1 MALFDV
7 FDIAGSGMRAQSLR
21 LNVTSSNLANAENV
35 ATRAEDAY
43 RARHPVF
50 SSFMTGG
57 PFNTGSAF
65 ATSGAIGGRP
75 ESTGVRVLGIV
86 ESSAP
91 PVRRYEPDHPQAD
104 EEGYIYTTNVNPI
117 EEMVNMLSASRSY
130 QSNVEV
136 LNTTKDLLLGTL
148 RLGQ

>member
-1 MALFDV
+1 MAMFDV
-7 FDIAGSGMRAQSLR
+7 FDLAGSGMRAQSLR
-21 LNVTSSNLANAENV
+21 LNVTASNLANADNV

-50 SSFMTGG
+50 SSYME
-57 PFNTGSAF
+57 NRS
-65 ATSGAIGGRP
+65 P

-86 ESSAP
+86 ESAQE
-91 PVRRYEPDHPQAD
+91 PVRRYEPQHPLAD
-104 EEGYIYTTNVNPI
+104 EAGYVYATNVNPI

-136 LNTTKDLLLGTL
+136 LNTTKELLLGTL

>member
-7 FDIAGSGMRAQSLR
+7 FDIAGTGMRAQSLR

-35 ATRAEDAY
+35 ATRPEDAY
-43 RARHPVF
+43 RARHPIF
-50 SSFMTGG
+50 ASFMTGNDFG
-57 PFNTGSAF
+57 AAGTFVTPGATG
-65 ATSGAIGGRP
+65 GA

-104 EEGYIYTTNVNPI
+104 EDGYIYATNVNPI

>member
-7 FDIAGSGMRAQSLR
+7 FDLAGSGLRAQSMR
-21 LNVTSSNLANAENV
+21 LNVTASNLANADNV
-35 ATRAEDAY
+35 ATRPEEAY

-50 SSFMTGG
+50 SSYLHGAEAG
-57 PFNTGSAF
+57 AF
-65 ATSGAIGGRP
+65 AGAAGFGRHMG

-86 ESSAP
+86 ESSIEP
-91 PVRRYEPDHPQAD
+91 TKRYEPGHPLAD
-104 EEGYIYTTNVNPI
+104 EEGYVYATNVNPI

-136 LNTTKDLLLGTL
+136 LNTTKELLLGTL

>member
-1 MALFDV
+1 MAMFDV
-7 FDIAGSGMRAQSLR
+7 FDLAGSGMRAQSLR
-21 LNVTSSNLANAENV
+21 LNVTASNLANADNV

-43 RARHPVF
+43 RARHPLF
-50 SSFMTGG
+50 SSYME
-57 PFNTGSAF
+57 N
-65 ATSGAIGGRP
+65 GAP

-86 ESSAP
+86 ESAIE
-91 PVRRYEPDHPQAD
+91 PVRRYEPQHPLAD
-104 EEGYIYTTNVNPI
+104 EAGYVYATNVNPI